1 MSEHQSML
9 VPSWFSQA
17 LGNCINLSLTLV
29 SISSTGEKLALAF
42 ERAPTAQGASLP
54 RQMHPQKLE
63 KHVFQHKAQH
73 LLAGS
78 CAPLTSGEA
87 ASSADLVGGGKHAVS
102 PMSLLLLTYNNL
114 APRRTFRPAGG
125 EPILLR
131 QFVISCSKGPE
142 LSPTLR
148 VELLRR

>member
-17 LGNCINLSLTLV
+17 LGNCITLSLTLV

-78 CAPLTSGEA
+78 CAPLPSDEA
-87 ASSADLVGGGKHAVS
+87 ASSANLVAASKHAVS
-102 PMSLLLLTYNNL
+102 PMSLSLRAKRTARWALPSSRHSTAIAVPTDALPLHHCVLT
-114 APRRTFRPAGG
+114 AT
-125 EPILLR
+125 
-131 QFVISCSKGPE
+131 
-142 LSPTLR
+142 
-148 VELLRR
+148 

>member
-1 MSEHQSML
+1 ML

-17 LGNCINLSLTLV
+17 LGNCITLSLTLV

-42 ERAPTAQGASLP
+42 ERAPAAQGASLP

-78 CAPLTSGEA
+78 CAPLPSSEA
-87 ASSADLVGGGKHAVS
+87 ASADLVRGSKHAAS
-102 PMSLLLLTYNNL
+102 PMSLS
-114 APRRTFRPAGG
+114 
-125 EPILLR
+125 LR
-131 QFVISCSKGPE
+131 FVSS
-142 LSPTLR
+142 
-148 VELLRR
+148 